1 MDTNWIRS
9 LIPII
14 TILRIES
21 MHLDVYRPNI
31 VNALDKNQQHNGE
44 RVVQANTR

>member
-1 MDTNWIRS
+1 
-9 LIPII
+9 
-14 TILRIES
+14 

-44 RVVQANTR
+44 RVQANTR